1 MDLCRFPHIPEAGPS
16 VQELLRSSYGDPSLG
31 RALVRHLHRSPSSRK
46 PEKGHET
53 GAPETVNQTVSP
65 PQSIAPQRQTFTCR
79 INKPTARQNS

>member
-1 MDLCRFPHIPEAGPS
+1 METQVLA
-16 VQELLRSSYGDPSLG
+16 ELWFDICTE
-31 RALVRHLHRSPSSRK
+31 SPSSRK

-65 PQSIAPQRQTFTCR
+65 PQSICTSETDVFTCR